1 MTLRLLSWNVR
12 GLNNPQKIEVCKNLL
27 KEWKCDIV
35 CFQETKISSINVAFV
50 WSLWGSPFIDW
61 AILDVVQTSGGVL
74 LIWDKMDVIV
84 GQFSVNVLLRGV
96 VDDFVWACISVYGPN
111 DDGQR
116 SFLWEELLRVRARWP
131 MAWCLVGNFNI
142 IRYPSERLGCE
153 SFSLAMFSFSDFIES
168 NSLVDLLLE
177 GASFTWFRDSGIPSM
192 SRIDRALVSLDWEEN
207 FENISQRVLP
217 RVI

>member
-12 GLNNPQKIEVCKNLL
+12 GLNNPQKREVCKNLL

-84 GQFSVNVLLRGV
+84 GQFSINVLLRGV
-96 VDDFVWACISVYGPN
+96 VDDFV
-111 DDGQR
+111 
-116 SFLWEELLRVRARWP
+116 
-131 MAWCLVGNFNI
+131 
-142 IRYPSERLGCE
+142 
-153 SFSLAMFSFSDFIES
+153 
-168 NSLVDLLLE
+168 
-177 GASFTWFRDSGIPSM
+177 
-192 SRIDRALVSLDWEEN
+192 
-207 FENISQRVLP
+207 
-217 RVI
+217 